1 MIRVFV
7 SSTFLD
13 MQEERNAL
21 AVTVF
26 PELRKFARERGQE
39 FVEVDLRWGIT
50 KEEADSGQTLR
61 LCLEEI
67 YKSNNTSPLFF
78 IGLLGYRYGWIPKD
92 IEENIKRSL
101 YEDAR
106 FRKLLEKYPVENTGI
121 TELEIRYGVL
131 ENPNFKREGSNKI
144 AFFYVRDRESSE
156 ERFRSLNI
164 EQSPEDFERAERLIQ
179 EIKNLAEEHKG
190 RVIVREYKDINQLME
205 LVKNDL
211 QDAIEKLYPKEELD
225 ETTRER
231 QLHQLY
237 AKSRLKAYVPEV
249 DALESLNGFTER
261 SKSGYVLI
269 KGKSGIGK
277 SSFLAYFA
285 EEKRKEDKEALIIEH
300 YTTAHR
306 NASYYENILRR
317 FIDELESFLGI
328 QKDKGNDLL
337 ESMWAK
343 SSEKRNIEE
352 KLKDRFMELLSK
364 VATERKVYIILDGV
378 DLIEPK
384 VKSNL
389 IWLLDMVFEGVY
401 VLLSMRSDTDEL
413 SYIENYKNPFVI
425 ELKGLQTPEDKEK
438 AIEDFYKPYG
448 KKLEREYRKM
458 IAKSDKTSIPLFLK
472 SLLEELRIYGD
483 YNTLGERIKEL
494 INLKEEDDIF
504 EKVFERCEKDYGDY
518 VRDIL
523 CLIALSKDGLT
534 EPELLVLLKD
544 KQVNRAQL
552 STFFYALENYFI
564 EIQGR
569 LKPAHSQIG
578 KAIGDRYLTSD
589 KVVAEYR
596 ERIISVFDEY
606 IKQTDYVG
614 IGRAY
619 GELMYQVYNLKD
631 YRKLF
636 EYISQEKALIYLL
649 EQDTYNFSDYVKAL
663 KYENLIEEWFDRVLE
678 FENTR
683 ILDLV
688 ETLLLYSSKDEAIFL
703 FTKKA
708 KQVKELYEQDKQ
720 KWAGDYA
727 SVLYNLGFAYDM
739 QGDISKTIKL
749 YEKSL
754 AIYEELYK
762 QNKQRWAESYAWLLD
777 NLGSVYYGKK
787 DIDKAINYYEKSL
800 AIFEELYKQ
809 DKQERA
815 EVYEMLLESL
825 ADTYYEKGDIDK
837 AIKLYEKSLAILEEL
852 YEQDKQTWAV
862 YYAMSLRNTGTAY
875 YKNGNIDKA
884 IDYYEQSL
892 TVLEDIIGYYLSI
905 YGNPPTITVSFTV
918 AIATNIIDT
927 INRKDLLSKFPNITE
942 ILAKNNSE
950 EQ

>member
-21 AVTVF
+21 AVKVF

-50 KEEADSGQTLR
+50 KEEADSGQTLK

-144 AFFYVRDRESSE
+144 AFFYVRDREASE

-190 RVIVREYKDINQLME
+190 RVIVREYKDINQLVE
-205 LVKNDL
+205 LVKKDL

-249 DALESLNGFTER
+249 DALESLNRFMER

-328 QKDKGNDLL
+328 QKDKGKDLL
-337 ESMWAK
+337 ESMWAE

-364 VATERKVYIILDGV
+364 VAKERKVYIILDGV

-384 VKSNL
+384 GSIDL
-389 IWLLDMVFEGVY
+389 IWLTDMFFESVY
-401 VLLSMRSDTDEL
+401 MLLSMRSDADEL
-413 SYIENYKNPFVI
+413 SDLRIYKNLFVI

-438 AIEDFYKPYG
+438 AIEEFYKPYG
-448 KKLEREYRKM
+448 KKLEREYREM
-458 IAKSDKTSIPLFLK
+458 IAKSDKTSTPLFLK

-483 YNTLGERIKEL
+483 SKTLGNRIEEL
-494 INLKEEDDIF
+494 ISLKEEDDIF
-504 EKVFERCEKDYGDY
+504 EKVFERCERDYGDY

-534 EPELLVLLKD
+534 EPELLDLLRD

-552 STFFYALENYFI
+552 STFFYALESYFV

-596 ERIISVFDEY
+596 ERIIRLFEEY
-606 IKQTDYVG
+606 AKQEDYVG
-614 IGRAY
+614 LERVY
-619 GELMYQVYNLKD
+619 SELLYQAYNLGD
-631 YRKLF
+631 YRRLL

-649 EQDTYNFSDYVKAL
+649 ENSNEIFDNEFYDYVDAL
-663 KYENLIEEWFDRVLE
+663 KGENLTEEWLDRVFE
-678 FENTR
+678 FENIR
-683 ILDLV
+683 NQVASALFIFP
-688 ETLLLYSSKDEAIFL
+688 DEAIYL
-703 FTKKA
+703 LTKIA
-708 KQVKELYEQDKQ
+708 KHVKELYEQDKQ
-720 KWAGDYA
+720 RWAGDYA
-727 SVLYNLGFAYDM
+727 RVLYNLGFEYHM
-739 QGDISKTIKL
+739 RGDTSKTIKL

-762 QNKQRWAESYAWLLD
+762 QDKQSCAESYALLLN
-777 NLGSVYYGKK
+777 NLGSVYEER
-787 DIDKAINYYEKSL
+787 DIDKAIDYYEKSL

-815 EVYEMLLESL
+815 EMYEILLKNL
-825 ADTYYEKGDIDK
+825 ADTYCGKGDIDK
-837 AIKLYEKSLAILEEL
+837 AIKLYEKYLAIHEEL
-852 YEQDKQTWAV
+852 YKQNKQKWAV
-862 YYAMSLRNTGTAY
+862 DYAISFNYLGDAY
-875 YKNGNIDKA
+875 YKKGEIDKA
-884 IDYYEQSL
+884 IYYYEQSL
-892 TVLEDIIGYYLSI
+892 IVLEDIIGYYLSI
-905 YGNPPTITVSFTV
+905 YGNLPKITVLFAV
-918 AIATNIIDT
+918 GIATSIIDK
-927 INRKDLLSKFPNITE
+927 INRKNLLSKFPNITE

>member
-1 MIRVFV
+1 M
-7 SSTFLD
+7 
-13 MQEERNAL
+13 
-21 AVTVF
+21 
-26 PELRKFARERGQE
+26 
-39 FVEVDLRWGIT
+39 
-50 KEEADSGQTLR
+50 
-61 LCLEEI
+61 
-67 YKSNNTSPLFF
+67 
-78 IGLLGYRYGWIPKD
+78 
-92 IEENIKRSL
+92 
-101 YEDAR
+101 
-106 FRKLLEKYPVENTGI
+106 ENTGI

-131 ENPNFKREGSNKI
+131 ENPNFKRESSNKI

-190 RVIVREYKDINQLME
+190 RVIVREYKDINQLVE
-205 LVKNDL
+205 LVKKDL

-249 DALESLNGFTER
+249 DALESLNGFMER

-328 QKDKGNDLL
+328 QKDKGKDLL
-337 ESMWAK
+337 ESMWAE

-384 VKSNL
+384 VKRNL
-389 IWLLDMVFEGVY
+389 SWLPDMVFEGVY

-438 AIEDFYKPYG
+438 AIEEFYKPYG
-448 KKLEREYRKM
+448 KKLEREYREM

-504 EKVFERCEKDYGDY
+504 EKVFERCERDYGDY

-534 EPELLVLLKD
+534 EPELLDLLKD

-596 ERIISVFDEY
+596 EKIISLFEDY
-606 IKQTDYVG
+606 AKQEDYVG
-614 IGRAY
+614 LERVY
-619 GELMYQVYNLKD
+619 SELLHQAYNLGD
-631 YRKLF
+631 YRRLL
-636 EYISQEKALIYLL
+636 EYLSQEKAVRYLLRQENYNEFSQYIKVLKDENLANEWLDRVFEFEDMRMEVAEFLHYRFPDEAIYLL
-649 EQDTYNFSDYVKAL
+649 EKLCKFS
-663 KYENLIEEWFDRVLE
+663 E
-678 FENTR
+678 
-683 ILDLV
+683 
-688 ETLLLYSSKDEAIFL
+688 
-703 FTKKA
+703 
-708 KQVKELYEQDKQ
+708 ELYNQDKQ
-720 KWAGDYA
+720 RWAGDYA
-727 SVLYNLGFAYDM
+727 M
-739 QGDISKTIKL
+739 
-749 YEKSL
+749 SL
-754 AIYEELYK
+754 
-762 QNKQRWAESYAWLLD
+762 N
-777 NLGSVYYGKK
+777 NLGSAYY
-787 DIDKAINYYEKSL
+787 N
-800 AIFEELYKQ
+800 
-809 DKQERA
+809 
-815 EVYEMLLESL
+815 
-825 ADTYYEKGDIDK
+825 KGDIDK
-837 AIKLYEKSLAILEEL
+837 AIYYHEKSLPIREEL
-852 YEQDKQTWAV
+852 YEQNKQIWAGD
-862 YYAMSLRNTGTAY
+862 YATSLIRLGLLYQNKSDTNKAIYY
-875 YKNGNIDKA
+875 YKK
-884 IDYYEQSL
+884 SL
-892 TVLEDIIGYYLSI
+892 TVLEELLKDNPLMQIFLPAEVASLLVGVVWNMNTIMKEDLSELLSEFPIIKQIIG
-905 YGNPPTITVSFTV
+905 N
-918 AIATNIIDT
+918 A
-927 INRKDLLSKFPNITE
+927 
-942 ILAKNNSE
+942 
-950 EQ
+950 